1 MIQFKN
7 IEVIIISYSS
17 CCFPPQPSG
26 NWAKYV
32 LVFHRSLVVH
42 ASAIMAKNVLFL
54 FFNCRAVERPRCG
67 LHLLHRE
74 AFPAHAQGAHPAPH
88 HPQPHR
94 RSRIPRH
101 ESLGEGKLVQER
113 GGREH
118 STFSRRWW
126 MVATLACLFFE
137 GGGGRDVGSES
148 LPLRPWEGAAWD
160 ACLGWV
166 NNCRRRT

>member
-1 MIQFKN
+1 MTCPRSLGLPINPRHFMIQFKN

-101 ESLGEGKLVQER
+101 ESLGEGKLVRER
-113 GGREH
+113 GGREGAQYI
-118 STFSRRWW
+118 FKEV
-126 MVATLACLFFE
+126 MD
-137 GGGGRDVGSES
+137 GGDSS
-148 LPLRPWEGAAWD
+148 LPIF
-160 ACLGWV
+160 
-166 NNCRRRT
+166 